1 MNFHLYCQPSYSSGV
16 DTGGGVKTEKRS
28 FKDICGKL
36 RVGIPGE
43 DRAIIDTP
51 KLIKVQALGRLISE
65 LTHPRTF

>member
-28 FKDICGKL
+28 FNDICGKL

-43 DRAIIDTP
+43 DRAIIV
-51 KLIKVQALGRLISE
+51 KVQALGRLISE